1 MLKLYRHL
9 AWRRS
14 KGYSVRVALSA
25 LVAAI
30 LIPAL
35 LFGGWLTLHSAE
47 AERLQLEKNLH
58 QQAQQ
63 IVSEVDREIGSTI
76 YLLTALASS
85 FALQTDNIE
94 AFRQQTLELS
104 RELKVQIVLFDPTIN
119 IQIMNTVA
127 QGRPAPPAVPRR
139 DAEEEMLRTRKPAI
153 SSVFFGRL
161 VNRHVVG
168 VIVPVL
174 RDGQVVYG
182 LGIGIPTDNFAKFL
196 EHEQSAPGRI
206 AAIID

>member
-1 MLKLYRHL
+1 MLRLYRQL
-9 AWRRS
+9 ARWRS

-25 LVAAI
+25 IVAAI

-63 IVSEVDREIGSTI
+63 VVSEVDREIGSTI

-94 AFRQQTLELS
+94 AFRQQAMELS
-104 RELKVQIVLFDPTIN
+104 QQLKVQIVLFDP
-119 IQIMNTVA
+119 
-127 QGRPAPPAVPRR
+127 
-139 DAEEEMLRTRKPAI
+139 ML
-153 SSVFFGRL
+153 
-161 VNRHVVG
+161 N
-168 VIVPVL
+168 
-174 RDGQVVYG
+174 
-182 LGIGIPTDNFAKFL
+182 
-196 EHEQSAPGRI
+196 
-206 AAIID
+206 